1 MTPDNRDDSLKFGLK
16 PSIIGFLIAF
26 AIFAIMFGLADGF
39 A

>member
-16 PSIIGFLIAF
+16 PSIIGFLIAL
-26 AIFAIMFGLADGF
+26 AIFATMFGLADGF